1 MPDPHQFKG
10 ALAGASS
17 LYLLSQ
23 FLFPSQIGAHHID
36 LESNNTTINPA
47 QLRKV
52 YIPPAKAAPRT
63 TQGSVGSRGC
73 EQSVPVSLHLFAP
86 YDHVGQTTQGH
97 PSFFWYVS
105 GTPDV
110 PMEFSLVE
118 PNVPK
123 PIYIAQ
129 ITASNGE
136 VVKLS
141 LPQNL
146 PALET
151 GKDYRWSVSLI
162 CNPLR
167 RSNDV
172 YARSWIE
179 RSQPSDN
186 LSHRLAF
193 TQTEYE
199 RAIAYGQEGFW
210 YDALAAITNAQAV
223 KPQDRNVL
231 DLRRAFLE
239 QVGLNQIIGD
249 PLSKSVRV
257 NVASQKQK

>member
-1 MPDPHQFKG
+1 MPNPHQLKG

-23 FLFPSQIGAHHID
+23 LLFPSQIGAHHLD
-36 LESNNTTINPA
+36 LGRSDTTIKPT
-47 QLRKV
+47 QLRRV
-52 YIPPAKAAPRT
+52 YVPPTKAAPRT

-73 EQSVPVSLHLFAP
+73 EQSEPVSLHLFVP
-86 YDHVGQTTQGH
+86 RDHVGQTTQGH

-105 GTPDV
+105 GNPDL

-123 PIYIAQ
+123 PIYVAQ
-129 ITASNGE
+129 ISASNAE

-162 CNPLR
+162 CNPVR
-167 RSNDV
+167 RSNDI

-186 LSHRLAF
+186 LSHMLAS
-193 TQTEYE
+193 TQTEYK
-199 RAIAYGQEGFW
+199 RAIAYAQAGFW

-223 KPQDRNVL
+223 KTQDPQVL
-231 DLRRAFLE
+231 ELRRALLE
-239 QVGLNQIIGD
+239 QVGFDRMAGL
-249 PLSKSVRV
+249 PLSKSARV
-257 NVASQKQK
+257 NVATQKHK